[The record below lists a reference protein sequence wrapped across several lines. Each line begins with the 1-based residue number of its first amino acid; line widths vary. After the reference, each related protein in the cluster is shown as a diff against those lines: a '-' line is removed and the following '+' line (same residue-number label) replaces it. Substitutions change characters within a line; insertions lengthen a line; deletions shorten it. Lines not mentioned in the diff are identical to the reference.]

1 VKKISLYVDTLD
13 SHGFTQKL
21 LHTSLNI
28 QIEILPQFLAIETRL
43 VRKAAIALL
52 AQFLAMESRKGC
64 GGQIKIAILTL
75 FLTIA
80 PHFISYEM
88 VVRDK
93 LQS

>member
-1 VKKISLYVDTLD
+1 
-13 SHGFTQKL
+13 

-28 QIEILPQFLAIETRL
+28 QIEILPQFLAIEARF
-43 VRKAAIALL
+43 VRKAAIAFL
-52 AQFLAMESRKGC
+52 AQFLAIESRKGC

-75 FLTIA
+75 FLTFE
-80 PHFISYEM
+80 PHLISYEM